1 MTPRPG
7 NHPEDTPS
15 ATGYPAKVSVKAS
28 KQQKAAATN
37 AWQAYLAEAERTQ
50 REQRE
55 LVRASLLAPRADDH
69 HREAA

>member
-37 AWQAYLAEAERTQ
+37 AWPAY
-50 REQRE
+50 RE